1 MKFLATLAA
10 SAYAAAKTIST
21 VTMPVAITAGET
33 SNTTSFAGSVGVWTW
48 MLYGAT
54 LAEEDGYYLNIV
66 TSGASETA

>member
-1 MKFLATLAA
+1 
-10 SAYAAAKTIST
+10 
-21 VTMPVAITAGET
+21 MPVAITAGET

-66 TSGASETA
+66 TSGATETA